1 MYHVP
6 ECSCVFYPSSASV
19 KSNTGRIESTTT
31 SRQLRLLSL
40 CDPFISYF
48 QTNGSPGINDIENGA
63 ASCENAPLWT
73 VMIGMAST
81 RYQDWNHRLVACSD
95 KVSVFKSEGNRLTVQ
110 IHASQD
116 GITRQVFPVKGS
128 DWKEEL
134 ADTHQ
139 LWDETAKE
147 RDGLQLAL
155 RSPEKKSVGRN

>member
-1 MYHVP
+1 M
-6 ECSCVFYPSSASV
+6 
-19 KSNTGRIESTTT
+19 
-31 SRQLRLLSL
+31 
-40 CDPFISYF
+40 
-48 QTNGSPGINDIENGA
+48 
-63 ASCENAPLWT
+63 
-73 VMIGMAST
+73 
-81 RYQDWNHRLVACSD
+81 ACSD

>member
-116 GITRQVFPVKGS
+116 GITLRSRAPIGKRNSLTPINFGMKLPRNEMDCSWLCG
-128 DWKEEL
+128 
-134 ADTHQ
+134 HQ
-139 LWDETAKE
+139 
-147 RDGLQLAL
+147 RRNQLAETN
-155 RSPEKKSVGRN
+155 PK